1 MTGRSTTGVQISA
14 HRFLL
19 RRLQHAL
26 VRGDV
31 RMVDDPMRAQ
41 ALSLLAGSIL
51 AVIGLGVAAVLAFLQ
66 PRGTLGDDP
75 ILMVRDSGALYVR
88 VDVTLHPVRN
98 LASARLISGSTAKPR
113 LVNISAVEG
122 APRGATLGI
131 PGAPDAIG
139 SPLTGDESEWMVCE
153 DDSGQSSVLVGSVG
167 DIRAAE
173 GGVLVSAAGEA
184 EMYLLF
190 DGRRAR
196 VDLRN
201 PAVVRALG
209 LDGVV
214 PRAVTRAL
222 LDTVPEVPAI
232 TAPAVRDAGVS
243 APAPLHGL
251 RIGAVIRVPQAESW
265 EHYVVLGRGVQRI
278 GMVAADLL
286 RFTQPQHAHEIVTV
300 EPGMIGTVPV
310 VDDLP
315 VGHFPERADPIDDP
329 VVCARWRWSAN
340 AKSVVTETIAVDA
353 IPDGPAVRLA
363 QADDDGTAID
373 GFAMSGGRNA
383 YVRAVGV
390 SGDGAGN
397 GTLFLVDDAGV
408 VFGIRDEETAQRLG
422 LTGDPVPAPW
432 PLLARLPRGP
442 ELSVEAASVA
452 RDGLGTP

>member
-1 MTGRSTTGVQISA
+1 MTGQSTTGVQISA

-19 RRLQHAL
+19 RRLEHAL
-26 VRGDV
+26 LRGDV

-41 ALSLLAGSIL
+41 SLSLLAGSVL

-66 PRGTLGDDP
+66 PRGALGDEP
-75 ILMVRDSGALYVR
+75 MVLVRDSGALYVR
-88 VDVTLHPVRN
+88 VGQTLHPVLN
-98 LASARLISGSTAKPR
+98 LASARLITGSTAKPR
-113 LVNISAVEG
+113 LVNTSAVER

-131 PGAPDAIG
+131 PGAPNAIG
-139 SPLTGDESEWMVCE
+139 SPLTGDDSKWTVCE
-153 DDSGQSSVLVGSVG
+153 DDSGLTTVLVGSF
-167 DIRAAE
+167 DDTRAAH

-184 EMYLLF
+184 QTYLLF
-190 DGRRAR
+190 DGRRAK
-196 VDLRN
+196 VDLRS
-201 PAVVRALG
+201 PAAVRALA

-214 PRAVTRAL
+214 PRSVTRAL
-222 LDTVPEVPAI
+222 LDTVPEVPEI
-232 TAPAVRDAGVS
+232 RAPAIRGAGAP

-265 EHYVVLGRGVQRI
+265 EHYVVLGAGVQRI
-278 GMVAADLL
+278 GMVAADLI
-286 RFTQPQHAHEIVTV
+286 RFTQPQHAHEVVTV

-315 VGHFPERADPIDDP
+315 VGHFPARADPSEDP
-329 VVCARWRWSAN
+329 VVCARWSWSVGT
-340 AKSVVTETIAVDA
+340 KSVVTETIAVDA
-353 IPDGPAVRLA
+353 VPDVASVRLA
-363 QADDDGTAID
+363 QADDGSTAID
-373 GFAMSGGRNA
+373 GFAMSGGHSA

-390 SGDGAGN
+390 SGDGART

-452 RDGLGTP
+452 RDRTGTS